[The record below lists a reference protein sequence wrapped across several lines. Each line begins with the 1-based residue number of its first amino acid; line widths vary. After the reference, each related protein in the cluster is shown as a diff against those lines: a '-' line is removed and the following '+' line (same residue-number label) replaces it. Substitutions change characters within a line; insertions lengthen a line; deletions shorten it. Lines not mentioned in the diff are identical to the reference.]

1 MTSSYNYTLTI
12 AGQPLH
18 YTDQGQGNT
27 LVFIHGLLGNKAQWQ
42 HQIDSLTTNYRC
54 IAIDLWGH
62 GDSHTMPENTANL
75 NDIANQLL
83 SMLSALDI
91 DNSSLIAL
99 GTGCAIASEMA
110 LLAPKNINALVM
122 INGFIGFE
130 PEVNCVKYQ
139 GMLDEVQLN
148 NGISTALAKQI
159 ATLFFSTQVQKT
171 AIKTDAVTNEIA
183 SASVDSQLSV
193 KAMSALAQQLTE
205 INPVQLSALVKF
217 APMAI
222 YKRDTLEDA
231 ERFCLPSLI
240 IASNHNK
247 LRTPLEAYLMQD
259 SIDGSQLAQLPN
271 GGHWVHLEQAEQL
284 SQLISDFLRQ
294 HLLTRCN

>member
-1 MTSSYNYTLTI
+1 MTTHSHTLTI

-27 LVFIHGLLGNKAQWQ
+27 LVFIHGLLGNKVQWQ
-42 HQIDSLTTNYRC
+42 SQIDALKANYRC

-62 GDSHTMPENTANL
+62 GDSQTMPENTANL
-75 NDIANQLL
+75 KDIASQLL
-83 SMLSALDI
+83 SMLTALNI
-91 DNSSLIAL
+91 NSCSLISL

-110 LLAPKNINALVM
+110 LLSPKNINALVM

-159 ATLFFSTQVQKT
+159 ATLFFNTQAQKT
-171 AIKTDAVTNEIA
+171 AVKTDTVTNAVTNEIE
-183 SASVDSQLSV
+183 SASIDSQISDE
-193 KAMSALAQQLTE
+193 AMAALAQQLTE
-205 INPVQLSALVKF
+205 INAVQLSALVKF
-217 APMAI
+217 VPMAI

-240 IASNHNK
+240 LASNNNK

-259 SIDGSQLAQLPN
+259 TLDGSQLTQIPN
-271 GGHWVHLEQAEQL
+271 AGHWVHLEQAEQL
-284 SQLISDFLRQ
+284 KQLISQFLQQ
-294 HLLTRCN
+294 H